1 MPTQSLHVFLIIT
14 VLSVVLPAQKQSTR
28 NTPFTPNQFP
38 LPVKPP
44 ADAVVLSDG
53 DTTSLFLSM
62 AGTAPDWPGENGCL
76 ISSRGTGR
84 TNHLALQLH
93 FHDAEIHVEFMV
105 DPQGRGNSGL
115 YIHGLYALQIFDSFG
130 TENPVQEDQGALY
143 GFARPP
149 FNAPRKSGEWQVYD
163 IRYLAPRRDRDENII
178 RQGSITA
185 WLNGQLIH
193 KQTRFG
199 EPRSKY
205 HPFRYGTTPY
215 LQDHHSPT
223 KFRNIWIR
231 PLDQHGYLYAPK
243 QCERENSVDSQT
255 GRP

>member
-14 VLSVVLPAQKQSTR
+14 VLSVVLPAQEQSTR

-115 YIHGLYALQIFDSFG
+115 YIHGLYELQIFDSFG
-130 TENPVQEDQGALY
+130 KKNLARKTRERCTVSLDHSSTQLANPENG
-143 GFARPP
+143 
-149 FNAPRKSGEWQVYD
+149 
-163 IRYLAPRRDRDENII
+163 
-178 RQGSITA
+178 
-185 WLNGQLIH
+185 
-193 KQTRFG
+193 
-199 EPRSKY
+199 RS
-205 HPFRYGTTPY
+205 TTFV
-215 LQDHHSPT
+215 T
-223 KFRNIWIR
+223 W
-231 PLDQHGYLYAPK
+231 PLDATAMKTLSDRVP
-243 QCERENSVDSQT
+243 SQPGST
-255 GRP
+255 GS

>member
-1 MPTQSLHVFLIIT
+1 MMLRFTSNSWWTRKAEATAACTSTDFMSCRFL
-14 VLSVVLPAQKQSTR
+14 
-28 NTPFTPNQFP
+28 TPSAK
-38 LPVKPP
+38 KP
-44 ADAVVLSDG
+44 G
-53 DTTSLFLSM
+53 
-62 AGTAPDWPGENGCL
+62 
-76 ISSRGTGR
+76 
-84 TNHLALQLH
+84 
-93 FHDAEIHVEFMV
+93 
-105 DPQGRGNSGL
+105 
-115 YIHGLYALQIFDSFG
+115 
-130 TENPVQEDQGALY
+130 QEDQGALY
-143 GFARPP
+143 GFARPLV
-149 FNAPRKSGEWQVYD
+149 NAARKSGEWQVYD